1 MGQRR
6 TPPTDERSTPGE
18 IALMLVALAPV
29 TGAILAGPGMGLT
42 LVTLGLLDSVLI
54 LTGLQ

>member
-1 MGQRR
+1 MGQRQSA
-6 TPPTDERSTPGE
+6 PTDERATPGE
-18 IALMLVALAPV
+18 IVMMLVALAPV